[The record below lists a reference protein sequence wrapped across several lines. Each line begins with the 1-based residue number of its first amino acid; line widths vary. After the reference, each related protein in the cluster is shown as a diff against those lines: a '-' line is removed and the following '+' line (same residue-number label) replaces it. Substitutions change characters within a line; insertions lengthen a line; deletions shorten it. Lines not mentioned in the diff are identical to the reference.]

1 MFFLFSGTKRVDYLL
16 KLQKMQYNQVSNSF
30 SGLLVLSLGT
40 TVNTNIKH
48 SELFSQCEAAPI
60 TAADL
65 VTPGKENEGAIIIVL
80 KVVKLPG

>member
-1 MFFLFSGTKRVDYLL
+1 
-16 KLQKMQYNQVSNSF
+16 
-30 SGLLVLSLGT
+30 LLVLSLGT